1 MHNTSCGSLMAAIFY
16 TIFYKYRFR
25 TDLFFFAIYLSH
37 QHLYLITH
45 AVRVVYTAEICVSHL
60 YRTHAQQT
68 CSVSVQHLCKPSLG
82 AVEYALLGDLLLPRV
97 YEPSSSCESIFQS
110 SFAEKHR
117 QYVFHIWH
125 SRRLLCYD
133 VVLICTHWSPLYFH
147 DTCFIFTC
155 TATDILFHN
164 FYLIR
169 SNMLFWYVRVCV
181 CVAGRE
187 SMNVTTELPNTFDIY
202 KL

>member
-1 MHNTSCGSLMAAIFY
+1 MCECVCNFAWARLCWCPCKLIKRQLLFVEITTMHNTSCGSLMAAIFY

-97 YEPSSSCESIFQS
+97 YEPSSSCESIF
-110 SFAEKHR
+110 
-117 QYVFHIWH
+117 
-125 SRRLLCYD
+125 
-133 VVLICTHWSPLYFH
+133 
-147 DTCFIFTC
+147 
-155 TATDILFHN
+155 
-164 FYLIR
+164 
-169 SNMLFWYVRVCV
+169 
-181 CVAGRE
+181 
-187 SMNVTTELPNTFDIY
+187 
-202 KL
+202 